1 MPRPNAVHVKAGG
14 LLVAV
19 EGSDGSGK
27 STQIQLLY
35 RYLLRKGLPVHLTT
49 WNSSPSVHPLQRT
62 AKRAREL
69 TPMTF
74 SLVNAADFADRYER
88 EIQPRLALRQV
99 VLCDRYIGTAY
110 ARDGA
115 RGVEPG
121 WIERIYSFA
130 RPADLTLFF
139 HAPVEVAAGRIL
151 RSRQSFSY
159 YEAGLDLGLSEDPTE
174 SFLRFQG
181 SVVRRY
187 EEIERR
193 MGYVR
198 IDATRPM
205 REQQR
210 AVRRRIDAFLLG
222 GGAS

>member
-1 MPRPNAVHVKAGG
+1 MPRPSSTRVKAGG

-35 RYLLRKGLPVHLTT
+35 RYLVRKGLPVHLTT
-49 WNSSPSVHPLQRT
+49 WNSSPSVHPLQRQ
-62 AKRAREL
+62 AKRARAL

-99 VLCDRYIGTAY
+99 VLCDRYIGTAF

-115 RGVEPG
+115 RGVDPD
-121 WIERIYSFA
+121 WVERVYSFA

-139 HAPVEVAAGRIL
+139 HAPVEVAASRIL
-151 RSRQSFSY
+151 RSRDHFSY
-159 YEAGLDLGLSEDPTE
+159 YEAGLDLGLSEDATE
-174 SFLRFQG
+174 SFLGFQG
-181 SVVRRY
+181 DVVHRY
-187 EEIERR
+187 EEVERR

-198 IDATRPM
+198 IDATLPM

-210 AVRRRIDAFLLG
+210 SVRRHIDAFLKK